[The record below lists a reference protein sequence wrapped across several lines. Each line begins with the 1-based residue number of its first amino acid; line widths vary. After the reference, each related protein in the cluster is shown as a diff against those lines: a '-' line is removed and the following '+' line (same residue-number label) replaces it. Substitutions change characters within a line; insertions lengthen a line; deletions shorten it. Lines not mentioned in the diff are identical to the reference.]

1 LINRRWINQG
11 IFSFMCGIGAD
22 RQLYRQ
28 ADGYPTVRISTS
40 PRADIAACVSS
51 HTLQHMAATVSN
63 ISYLP

>member
-1 LINRRWINQG
+1 
-11 IFSFMCGIGAD
+11 MCGIGAD